1 MAVFAATELLT
12 VWRAGCFLH
21 SVMLLTSTRFGV
33 LPSGNDPPMA
43 VRMAAVA
50 QLLFSFGRQA
60 LCALRGHDRIFH
72 FEPNRLSLQCL
83 ACGAETPGWRLDV
96 SRHLPRPQV
105 RVAMRATE
113 RPQKAGPRS
122 LLTNQHDP
130 APVSPVRKA
139 A

>member
-1 MAVFAATELLT
+1 M
-12 VWRAGCFLH
+12 FL
-21 SVMLLTSTRFGV
+21 MSTRSDV
-33 LPSGNDPPMA
+33 LRSGNDPSMT

-50 QLLFSFGRQA
+50 QFLFSFGRQA
-60 LCALRGHDRIFH
+60 LCALRGHEMMLH
-72 FEPNRLSLQCL
+72 FGPNRLSLQCL

-96 SRHLPRPQV
+96 SRNLPRPQV
-105 RVAMRATE
+105 RVAMRAPK

-130 APVSPVRKA
+130 APASPVRKA